1 MHKAI
6 YLNVHTHVHS
16 TKNRPLDSQLA
27 MNEVDRLIRE
37 GAHNANTRL
46 SLDVK
51 RVRLENRVGDDGVD
65 VGILIYLE
73 AEQEAASNFT
83 NFASSE
89 LEKILTNTF
98 KAPTPSGL
106 SVTLH
111 KIEENTNAVDE
122 LSDETETFEN

>member
-6 YLNVHTHVHS
+6 YLNILTHVQS

-27 MNEVDRLIRE
+27 LNEVRQLVRE
-37 GAHNANTRL
+37 GTHNANTGL

-51 RVRLENRVGDDGVD
+51 RVRLEKTADGKGID

-73 AEQEAASNFT
+73 AEQAAASNFT

-89 LEKILTNTF
+89 LKEILINSF
-98 KAPTPSGL
+98 KQPTPSGL
-106 SVTLH
+106 AVTLY
-111 KIEENTNAVDE
+111 KIEENSNAVDE
-122 LSDETETFEN
+122 LRDESEGFNN